1 MKNLLSEN
9 MRRFNTKNLNEQLA
23 KPPSNSKNSDLATV
37 RVMQFVRAHGATDN
51 ELKTALK
58 IDQQELDR
66 LDNLSVDIKQA
77 DQHGKN
83 AIGILTKFP
92 VLAARVEHSG
102 IKAKSDLIMMY
113 SEMGRTEEVAI
124 ILYFIRSER
133 DAEIVSTYIRNRT
146 KMDLYNFLRSKFS
159 PIEMTTRYIGDVSI
173 INSLRRLKV
182 YTVTKNLSEQN
193 ATEPRRLKLLLMYND
208 GPQKGKTARQIDVLY
223 GYKNA
228 IKPSSLGAVFK
239 FEIAETDGPSGGF
252 LGRYV
257 CRSGKIEVLPGRP
270 HAAGSTSPQ
279 LTGIYMISA
288 QAKELMEALT
298 GCSDYAFNDTDV
310 STTNYV

>member
-1 MKNLLSEN
+1 MKNIKMKNLLSEN

-37 RVMQFVRAHGATDN
+37 RVMQFLRAHGATDN
-51 ELKTALK
+51 ELKTGLK

-77 DQHGKN
+77 DQHAKN
-83 AIGILTKFP
+83 AMGILTKFP
-92 VLAARVEHSG
+92 LLALRVEQSG

-133 DAEIVSTYIRNRT
+133 DAEIVSTYIKNRT
-146 KMDLYNFLRSKFS
+146 KMDLYNFLQSKFS

-182 YTVTKNLSEQN
+182 YTVTTNLKE
-193 ATEPRRLKLLLMYND
+193 EYNSD
-208 GPQKGKTARQIDVLY
+208 QFSKFNDDMNNSTPIKAKIKIGGETGVITLTSMGKI
-223 GYKNA
+223 
-228 IKPSSLGAVFK
+228 
-239 FEIAETDGPSGGF
+239 
-252 LGRYV
+252 
-257 CRSGKIEVLPGRP
+257 RSGKYNGILSDNGGISSIQVLNGQNVILGNFPKTSEWNYISNTTGKEEIE
-270 HAAGSTSPQ
+270 TN
-279 LTGIYMISA
+279 TGMQDSIIF
-288 QAKELMEALT
+288 QFIE
-298 GCSDYAFNDTDV
+298 FV
-310 STTNYV
+310 